1 MGLFDWIQQLFYRDD
16 GFLDPPEEDSAD
28 PAEEDIP
35 APSPSE
41 EDSQTPPELY
51 SGMRVEVTTPEN
63 HLLFVGRLK
72 IYGAGVLE
80 VRCEPEGQ
88 APQAMYKQA
97 VKIRGFQKNAQ
108 AFSLNGTVCR
118 SCEDFWHIENLQFL
132 QSRDHRDFFRQ
143 HADLKG
149 TVTSEQGDFS
159 SLQLKGTVTHGQGQ
173 ELLPCNISDISA
185 SGVRLAVKKE
195 FQKGDDFLL
204 ELTVVPEEAPFSL
217 VCQVQWF
224 NQRRRDFE
232 YGCRFQNL
240 SEKEQERLLQA
251 ILALQR
257 KILQSKRDAM

>member
-1 MGLFDWIQQLFYRDD
+1 MGLLEWIQQFFDRDD
-16 GFLDPPEEDSAD
+16 DFLDLPEEDSTES
-28 PAEEDIP
+28 PEEDFP
-35 APSPSE
+35 PPPSE
-41 EDSQTPPELY
+41 EDSKIPPELY

-143 HADLKG
+143 HAELKG
-149 TVTSEQGDFS
+149 TVIPNQRYREQE
-159 SLQLKGTVTHGQGQ
+159 Q
-173 ELLPCNISDISA
+173 LPCVVQDISA
-185 SGVRLAVKKE
+185 SGVRLTVKKE
-195 FQKGDDFLL
+195 FEVGSVFLM
-204 ELTVVPEEAPFSL
+204 ELTVVSEEAPFAFT
-217 VCQVQWF
+217 CQVEWR

-232 YGCRFQNL
+232 YGCHFQNL
-240 SEKEQERLLQA
+240 PEKEQERLLQA
-251 ILALQR
+251 IFALQR